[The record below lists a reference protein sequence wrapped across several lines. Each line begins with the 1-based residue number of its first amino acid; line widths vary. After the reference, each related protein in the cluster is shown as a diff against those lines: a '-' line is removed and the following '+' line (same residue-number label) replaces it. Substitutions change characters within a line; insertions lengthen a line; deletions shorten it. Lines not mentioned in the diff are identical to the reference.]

1 MRGGAALPRLRQ
13 LLAGVHDD
21 VVDVLDAVVEDHPVL
36 GLRPVGA
43 EVDHAGDGLEALDDV
58 HRVAHEDLLCCVSQ
72 APLPSTFDNLS
83 TFA

>member
-58 HRVAHEDLLCCVSQ
+58 HLQDVHDTLLC
-72 APLPSTFDNLS
+72 
-83 TFA
+83 